1 MHVELLHVSYMKMTT
16 LQWRRMQIESVC
28 WGEEGAG
35 VDESSENLDKQKNKK
50 ANSLNHAI
58 LIPEEGR
65 SIPLTISI

>member
-1 MHVELLHVSYMKMTT
+1 MCVGG
-16 LQWRRMQIESVC
+16 R
-28 WGEEGAG
+28 GGGAG